1 MLVLFRIL
9 SIRYLTLRWE
19 RAILVILSIA
29 LGVATL
35 VSTRVLNRVIEVIST
50 DAATPLAG
58 ADLFVGNGEQS
69 VDRDIAELIEREK
82 IPGVKTVMPL
92 LLDRVWLIDPDKPPV
107 PLSLLGATF
116 GNGTR
121 DTPFPKRG
129 ETIREETLKATIVRT
144 DIPEYN
150 FLLNRPI
157 AVSRGLIDA
166 RAAAGHPANEPISI
180 RFGTRKI
187 SCLPAVI
194 IDFDADSP
202 AASLARNLVGMEL
215 GMAIDCF
222 RAADAKADAA
232 PPVDRVTR
240 IDVYLEKKQNVEAI
254 AERIRTVVGDRARV
268 RTPQAQRK
276 STEEIVGGVQ
286 IGFTL
291 GSIGAMIVGMFL
303 VYNALSVSVAE
314 RRHDIGILR
323 ALGATRNQIA
333 ALFAAEAIL
342 LGGLGGAVG
351 VPLGGGLAKW
361 AIGQV
366 KDELTSAVLSGD
378 APPTEVLPWMIA
390 LALGAGMI
398 TALFAALIPAWQ
410 AASDQPAE
418 AVRRATGS
426 GGNTLRRIHQG
437 ACLLLIGGGMG
448 MILLRHLLPPRTG
461 GYVGVVMTLV
471 GLFLAMPYFVSAL
484 AWAMQPVFR
493 AVLGVE
499 ARLAADN
506 LVRAPGRTGLVI
518 GALAAGVSLMYQTA
532 GVGMSNEIPIRQW
545 LTRVLQADAF
555 VLWGDLATANNSMT
569 PMEPALAGEL
579 RGLGNVEKV
588 IGIRFIRP
596 EYNETLVFMLAL
608 DAVAYKQAI
617 ESRVPVGGRNLSE
630 FTNLSGQPAVVVSD
644 NFALRHKVAVGDFIE
659 LPGPKGKVKLKI
671 LGTAED
677 YSWNRG
683 TIFIDRATYAE
694 LFEDSWVDIYHVFFD
709 KSKDDG
715 ATMTGVKNY
724 AGDRGLIVQD
734 KKFIDDY
741 LLGVIDRLYTLAYVQ
756 QMVIAIVAALGV
768 VTALLISVI
777 QRQRELGLLRAVGAT
792 KIQVLRSVIAEAV
805 LMGILGVILGLAL
818 GWPME
823 WYILKVVIYEESGF
837 LFDALVPWR
846 QTLGIG
852 FFAIV
857 VSALAGLLPAL
868 RAMQLNIPEAI
879 AWE

>member
-9 SIRYLTLRWE
+9 SLRYLTLRWE

-35 VSTRVLNRVIEVIST
+35 VSTRVLNRVIETIST

-58 ADLFVGNGEQS
+58 ADLFIGNGEQT
-69 VDRDIAELIEREK
+69 VDRDIARLIEDEK
-82 IPGVKTVMPL
+82 IPGVKTAMPL
-92 LLDRVWLIDPDKPPV
+92 LLDRVWLVDGDKPPV
-107 PLSLLGATF
+107 PMSLLGADF
-116 GNGTR
+116 SGKP
-121 DTPFPKRG
+121 DAPFPKRG
-129 ETIREETLKATIVRT
+129 ETIRDETLKASFTRT
-144 DIPEYN
+144 DIPEFQ
-150 FLLNRPI
+150 FLLARPV
-157 AVSRGLIDA
+157 AVSRAFLDA
-166 RAAAGHPANEPISI
+166 RVAAGFAANDPIAL
-180 RFGTRKI
+180 RFGTRKL
-187 SCLPAVI
+187 SCLPAVV

-202 AASLARNLVGMEL
+202 AVSLARNLVGMEL
-215 GMAIDCF
+215 SMAIEAF
-222 RAADAKADAA
+222 RPPLA
-232 PPVDRVTR
+232 PNEVRSKDRVTR
-240 IDVYLEKKQNVEAI
+240 IDVYLEKKTDPLIV
-254 AERIRTVVGDRARV
+254 AERIRTLVGDRAKV
-268 RTPQAQRK
+268 RTPEAQRK
-276 STEEIVGGVQ
+276 STEEIVGGIQ

-291 GSIGAMIVGMFL
+291 CSIGAMIVGMFL

-333 ALFAAEAIL
+333 TLFAAEAIL
-342 LGGLGGAVG
+342 LGGLGGAIG
-351 VPLGGGLAKW
+351 VPMGGGLAKW

-366 KDELTSAVLSGD
+366 KEELTSALLSGD
-378 APPTEVLPWMIA
+378 SPPTEVLPWMIF

-426 GGNTLRRIHQG
+426 GGNALRRIHQG
-437 ACLLLIGGGMG
+437 ACLLLIGGGMA
-448 MILLRHLLPPRTG
+448 MILLRDLLPPRTG
-461 GYVGVVMTLV
+461 GYVGVVMALV

-596 EYNETLVFMLAL
+596 EYNDTLVFMLAL

-630 FTNLSGQPAVVVSD
+630 FTNLPGQPAVVVSD
-644 NFALRHKVAVGDFIE
+644 NFALRHKVGVGDYIE
-659 LPGPKGKVKLKI
+659 LPAPKGKVRLKI

-694 LFEDSWVDIYHVFFD
+694 LFDDPWVDIYHVFFD
-709 KSKDDG
+709 KSKDDA
-715 ATMTGVKNY
+715 ATMTGVRDY
-724 AGDRGLIVQD
+724 AGGRGLIVQD

-823 WYILKVVIYEESGF
+823 WYILKVVMYEESGF
-837 LFDALVPWR
+837 LFDALIPWTK
-846 QTLGIG
+846 TLWIG
-852 FFAIV
+852 VFAVFIC
-857 VSALAGLLPAL
+857 ALAGLLPAL